1 MDLLEKSMKIFVMF
15 DAFLLE
21 YDIYLKFLMK
31 NNYYGRFKLL
41 TGMDTWAL
49 SGRIAESIRA
59 SEDTF

>member
-31 NNYYGRFKLL
+31 NIGYGRFKLL
-41 TGMDTWAL
+41 TEMDTWAL
-49 SGRIAESIRA
+49 SGRIAESIRV